1 MTDRV
6 SSFEPDWVSP
16 PGDTILDLLEEK
28 GWTQSELATRT
39 GFTRKHVNE
48 LASGKATLSPETALK
63 LESTL
68 GGSAQFWLTREAQ
81 YREALARSD
90 AEAGLARESPW
101 LAELPVAEMVRLG
114 WIRKT
119 TSVCARVAECLR
131 FFGVA
136 SVAAWR
142 EQYARP
148 IAAFRVS
155 TAVARRTG
163 AIAAWLRQGERQAEA
178 IVCQP
183 FDEGGFRSALET
195 LRGMTRQIDPGVF
208 TRELTSVCAARGVAV
223 VFVPAPKGCPASG
236 ATRWLSP
243 DKALLQLSL
252 RHKTNDHLWFTL
264 FHEAGHLV
272 LHGKRLMF
280 IEGTESISAEH
291 EAEAD
296 RFARDLLIPP
306 SEVKSLREVGRTH
319 ARVRAYADRLGV
331 APGIVVGRMQKEGIL
346 HWSQLNAL
354 KTRYAWSDP
363 R

>member
-6 SSFEPDWVSP
+6 SRFEPDWVSP

-28 GWTQSELATRT
+28 DWTQSELATRT

-48 LASGKATLSPETALK
+48 LASGKATLPPETALK
-63 LESTL
+63 LESTI

-90 AEAGLARESPW
+90 AQTALARESPW

-114 WIRKT
+114 WISRAKT
-119 TSVCARVAECLR
+119 VSVRVAECLR

-142 EQYARP
+142 QQYARP

-155 TAVARRTG
+155 AKVTSSTG
-163 AIAAWLRQGERQAEA
+163 AIAAWLRQGERQAETV
-178 IVCQP
+178 VCEP
-183 FDEGGFRSALET
+183 FDETGFRGALET
-195 LRGMTRQIDPGVF
+195 LRGLTRQTDPSVF
-208 TRELTSVCAARGVAV
+208 TDELVTVCAAHGIAV
-223 VFVPAPKGCPASG
+223 VFVPTPKGCPASG

-252 RHKTNDHLWFTL
+252 RYKTNDHLWFTV

-272 LHGKRLMF
+272 LHGKRMTF

-306 SEVKSLREVGRTH
+306 SEAGALRDAGRSH
-319 ARVRAYADRLGV
+319 ARVRAFAERIGV
-331 APGIVVGRMQKEGIL
+331 APGIVVGRLQKEGIVD
-346 HWSQLNAL
+346 WSQLNAL
-354 KTRYAWSDP
+354 KVRYAWSET